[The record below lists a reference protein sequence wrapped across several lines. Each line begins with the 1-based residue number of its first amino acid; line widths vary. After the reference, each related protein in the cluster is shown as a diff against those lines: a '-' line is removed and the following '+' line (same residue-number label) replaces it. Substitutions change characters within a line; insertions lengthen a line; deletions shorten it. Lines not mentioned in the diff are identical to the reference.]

1 MDYKDI
7 SITKPEDGIAIITLN
22 RPTKYNAVSDGM
34 LNEIRDVLRKLE
46 HDTAIR
52 VVIVTGAGEKAFAS
66 GADIEG
72 FSGASVEE
80 GRKHIVLFQ
89 KATDDIARFSKPIF
103 AAVNGYA
110 LGGGCEIM
118 LACDFAYASEN
129 AKFGLPE
136 ISLGIIP
143 GGGGTQRLSRLIG
156 KGLAMELIMTGNMI
170 DATQAKEIGLV
181 NKLVPLPEL
190 MSVALETARIIAA
203 KGAIA
208 VREAK
213 YAISK
218 GLEGSMEA
226 GIAIERD
233 ACSLL
238 FSTEDFHE
246 GVKAFLEKR
255 KPEFKG
261 K

>member
-1 MDYKDI
+1 MNYKDI
-7 SITKPEDGIAIITLN
+7 SLSRPEDGIAIITLN
-22 RPTKYNAVSDGM
+22 RPSKYNAVSDDM
-34 LNEIRDVLRKLE
+34 LNDIRAALQELR
-46 HDTAIR
+46 DDSAVR

-72 FSGASVEE
+72 FSGASVEQ
-80 GRKHIVLFQ
+80 GRAHIVLFQ
-89 KATDDIARFSKPIF
+89 ETTDDISRFGKPII

-110 LGGGCEIM
+110 LGGGCEIV

-136 ISLGIIP
+136 INLGIIP
-143 GGGGTQRLSRLIG
+143 GGGGTQRLSRRVG
-156 KGLAMELIMTGNMI
+156 KGMAMELIMTGDMI
-170 DATQAKEIGLV
+170 DAKQAKEIGLV
-181 NKLVPLPEL
+181 NKVVPLPEL
-190 MSVALETARIIAA
+190 MGATLDLARKIAA
-203 KGAIA
+203 KGAIT

-213 YAISK
+213 YAISR
-218 GLEGSMEA
+218 GLEGSIEA
-226 GIAIERD
+226 GIALERD

-255 KPEFKG
+255 KPSFKG